1 MVGMFTIL
9 YLWKILRRVTI
20 PSPKS
25 FLQYGC
31 TCSRVM
37 RNALSTLSLVLLA
50 GALQAQAPAP
60 ANRATGTVTVID
72 AAAKQIKIKT
82 DAGEEVS
89 VALQDRTN
97 YLRVG
102 ADLKN
107 PTKIAQADIAVGDRV
122 VARGALSEDKKSLTA
137 SSVVVMAKE
146 EVAKKHE
153 AEQAEWRKRGVSG
166 VITALN
172 PETKQITI
180 SVRSREGMKPLI
192 IPASGSVD
200 MRRYAPDSVRFS
212 DAKPST
218 FADLKVGDQV
228 RALGNKNED
237 GTQLTPEYI
246 VSGSFRNVAA
256 TVTAVDPAAKTIKV
270 TDLDTKKPALV
281 RIEADSTMRKLTPEI
296 ANMLARRLKGAEAGG
311 AGGPGPGG
319 PRPAG
324 MTGGRPPG
332 SPGGPGGP
340 GGGGG
345 DIEQMI
351 ERMPPLSLG
360 DLKPGDALVI
370 SSTAGAEPDKITAI
384 TLLAGV
390 EPILTSAPKGR
401 QGMALGNWNLGMG
414 GGGDQ

>member
-1 MVGMFTIL
+1 
-9 YLWKILRRVTI
+9 
-20 PSPKS
+20 
-25 FLQYGC
+25 
-31 TCSRVM
+31 M
-37 RNALSTLSLVLLA
+37 RNALSALSLLLLA
-50 GALQAQAPAP
+50 SALHAQAQAPAS
-60 ANRATGTVTVID
+60 RVTGTVTVMD
-72 AAAKQIKIKT
+72 STAKQIKIKADT
-82 DAGEEVS
+82 GEEVAI
-89 VALQDRTN
+89 ALQDRTN

-122 VARGALSEDKKSLTA
+122 VARGALSDDKKSLTA

-180 SVRSREGMKPLI
+180 SVRSHEGLKPLI

-256 TVTAVDPAAKTIKV
+256 TVTAVDPAAKTIKI

-281 RIEADSTMRKLTPEI
+281 RIEVDSTLRKLTPEV
-296 ANMLARRLKGAEAGG
+296 ANMLARRLKNTEAGSAG
-311 AGGPGPGG
+311 GGPGGA
-319 PRPAG
+319 RPAG
-324 MTGGRPPG
+324 MAGDRPSG
-332 SPGGPGGP
+332 GGP
-340 GGGGG
+340 GG

-351 ERMPPLSLG
+351 ERMPPLTLA
-360 DLKPGDALVI
+360 DLKKGDALVI